1 MKLNRLIYKSIASPK
16 TMEEE
21 NISNILET
29 SIKHNKSHGI
39 NGLLLLSGNYFL
51 QVLEGPSKFI
61 NELYKNIV
69 NDERHHDVQLLLYE
83 SISESYFSDWSMR
96 LIEIDK
102 VSMPV
107 YKMLLKKYPHDGKII
122 LFPENKL
129 LLYSLLQDALY
140 FAKLHDKKE
149 S

>member
-1 MKLNRLIYKSIASPK
+1 MKLNRLIYKSTAHPK
-16 TMEEE
+16 TLEKE
-21 NISNILET
+21 NISNLLEKA
-29 SIKHNKSHGI
+29 IKHNKSHGI
-39 NGLLLLSGNYFL
+39 NGLLLLSGNNFL

-69 NDERHHDVQLLLYE
+69 NDERHHDVQLLQYE
-83 SISESYFSDWSMR
+83 SISEPYFSDWSMR
-96 LIEIDK
+96 LIEVDK
-102 VSMPV
+102 VSVPV

-140 FAKLHDKKE
+140 FAKLHNN
-149 S
+149 